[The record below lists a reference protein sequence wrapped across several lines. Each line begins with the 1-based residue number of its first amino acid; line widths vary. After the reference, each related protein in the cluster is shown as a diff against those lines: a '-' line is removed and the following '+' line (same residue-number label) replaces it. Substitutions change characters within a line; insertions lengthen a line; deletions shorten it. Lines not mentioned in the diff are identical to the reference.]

1 MNFNRNKKCYC
12 KDSVF
17 HKNLELSVRRNIN
30 KLEKN
35 IDPFIK
41 LLRESI
47 EDTEAVIR
55 VELLNKI
62 NKKLIYLSL
71 DLIIFIS

>member
-1 MNFNRNKKCYC
+1 MFL
-12 KDSVF
+12 
-17 HKNLELSVRRNIN
+17 KNLELSVRRNIN

-41 LLRESI
+41 LLRVSI
-47 EDTEAVIR
+47 EDIEAVIR